1 MLGQSRARHA
11 HNGGRGSIDFET
23 TEVATL
29 AFDTAERLNAHVPD
43 LSRSSINAPPE
54 LSIKNNPAANPGAE
68 RQAND
73 RATTTSS
80 ASPHLTEGCGVRIIF
95 KQDAAPK
102 FVFQRCAKFVSQ
114 QTRNVGRIND
124 DARFRVNRSRNNH

>member
-1 MLGQSRARHA
+1 MLGQSLACHA
-11 HNGGRGSIDFET
+11 HNRGRRSIDFKT

-29 AFDTAERLNAHVPD
+29 ALDASERLNTHVPD
-43 LSRSSINAPPE
+43 LSRSSINAPPK

-80 ASPHLTEGCGVRIIF
+80 ASPHLTEGRGVRIIF
-95 KQDAAPK
+95 KQDAASK
-102 FVFQRCAKFVSQ
+102 FVFQRRAKFVSQ

-124 DARFRVNRSRNNH
+124 HARFCVNRS